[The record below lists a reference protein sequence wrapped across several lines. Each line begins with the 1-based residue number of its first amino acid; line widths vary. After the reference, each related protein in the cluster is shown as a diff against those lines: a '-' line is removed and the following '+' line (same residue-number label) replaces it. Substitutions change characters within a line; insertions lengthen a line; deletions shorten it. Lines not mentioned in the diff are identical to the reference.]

1 MSISG
6 IKLQP
11 RLFRHRIYKSIL
23 VLFVQSFGIL
33 KSADFLGYS
42 VSCHGLVE
50 GVLSIYGL
58 VH

>member
-1 MSISG
+1 MNISG

-11 RLFRHRIYKSIL
+11 RLFRHPICKSITCS
-23 VLFVQSFGIL
+23 VQSFGIL

-42 VSCHGLVE
+42 VSCNGLVE
-50 GVLSIYGL
+50 GALSNYGL